1 MPLLYDAVAA
11 GMWVYTNAAFRVGVL
26 GRENYRAR
34 AGTLLAIT
42 HRRETDV
49 PLVCPP
55 LVYSGGLHRSRSR
68 RMSFAARQDLFEP
81 GFFAVFPGKVP
92 TVVRRALWRL
102 DIAEYL
108 HSLTL
113 FPIRSASLIRLVDV
127 VRALPDLGLEAL
139 PENVG
144 APLRERARRLGLPAP
159 RRAGDV
165 DRGEYADLLWRTY
178 DREELGRTELEP
190 AWRRHQGAATRDF
203 RDLVEVMKRGALL
216 QFFPEGRPSP
226 DGDIGPIMRG
236 TLALIRR
243 GRPARVQ
250 PIGIAYDPLVRGRTL
265 ALVSFGAQYAPD
277 PEDAEGP
284 LLAALRL
291 AVPLTAG
298 QVVADRLARGEEP
311 APADL
316 TEALEAAREEHRAI
330 DPALADP
337 ARRDRRLAEAVAA
350 AARSDPAVLG
360 FLAREYRSA
369 RALEPERS

>member
-11 GMWVYTNAAFRVGVL
+11 GMWVYTNAAFRVHVL

-34 AGTLLAIT
+34 PGTLLAIT

-55 LVYSGGLHRSRSR
+55 LVYSGGLHRDRAR
-68 RMSFAARQDLFEP
+68 RMSFAARQDLFER
-81 GFFAVFPGKVP
+81 GFFAGFPGSVP

-144 APLRERARRLGLPAP
+144 APLLERARSLGLPAP
-159 RRAGDV
+159 RSAGDV
-165 DRGEYADLLWRTY
+165 DRGEYADLLWRSY
-178 DREELGRTELEP
+178 DREELGSPELEP
-190 AWRRHQGAATRDF
+190 AWRRHGAAATRDF
-203 RDLVEVMKRGALL
+203 RDLIEVMKRGALL
-216 QFFPEGRPSP
+216 QFFPEGHPSP
-226 DGDIGPIMRG
+226 EGDVGPIMRG
-236 TLALIRR
+236 TLVLINR
-243 GRPARVQ
+243 GRPERVQ

-265 ALVSFGAQYAPD
+265 AFVSFGKQYAPE
-277 PEDAEGP
+277 PEDAEAQ
-284 LLAALRL
+284 LLSALRL

-311 APADL
+311 APA
-316 TEALEAAREEHRAI
+316 ALADELKTAREEGRAI
-330 DPALADP
+330 DPVLADP
-337 ARRDRRLAEAVAA
+337 ARRNRRLAEGVAEA
-350 AARSDPAVLG
+350 
-360 FLAREYRSA
+360 
-369 RALEPERS
+369 